1 MRATLALAWR
11 NLLRKKGRSAVSTG
25 AVAVVVFLTLLY
37 FGLTGALQ
45 NGMYDNLTA
54 STGHLQVRAEGYREL
69 RGFSDLLL
77 RDAGALRARLEA
89 AAPENTDL
97 VPALSVPGLLEGNAR
112 SRGVVLEGVSRAPA
126 LEARYAERTLAEGRL
141 PEENDL
147 EGIALNESLAR
158 SLAVGLGDAVY
169 VYAPGTE
176 GYGAA
181 AYTVVGLL
189 KGPGGAPVAE
199 VSLAAAQELAAPD
212 AVTRME
218 LHLEGFGR
226 TDDATLPGLQQ
237 ALAASLGG
245 ALSVETW
252 RELNPS
258 VAGYLDIIPATTSV
272 VTGIFFV
279 LAGLLVTNTVYLSVI
294 ERVREFGVIKALGT
308 PRRRV
313 LGMVLTESLFLC
325 GSGALVG
332 AALGLAVVGIM
343 AQGFSFP
350 PAYTELLGDTGFPE
364 VLYATLTPM
373 QVAVATLFTVLTGV
387 LAALLPALTAL
398 RLEPVE
404 AMRFS
409 A

>member
-1 MRATLALAWR
+1 MRGALSLAWR
-11 NLLRKKGRSAVSTG
+11 NLLRKRGRSAVSAG
-25 AVAVVVFLTLLY
+25 AVAVVVFLTLVY
-37 FGLTGALQ
+37 FGLAGALQ
-45 NGMYDNLTA
+45 NGMFENLTA
-54 STGHLQVRAEGYREL
+54 STGHLQVRAEGYRDL
-69 RGFSDLLL
+69 RDFSDLLL

-89 AAPENTDL
+89 EAPENTQF
-97 VPALSVPGLLEGNAR
+97 VAALSVPGLLEGEGR

-126 LEARYAERTLAEGRL
+126 LQERYAERTLAEGRL
-141 PEENDL
+141 PAEGDL
-147 EGIALNESLAR
+147 GGAALSQGLAR
-158 SLAVGLGDAVY
+158 ALAVGLGDTVY

-189 KGPGGAPVAE
+189 NVPGGAPVAQ

-212 AVTRME
+212 AASRFE

-226 TDDATLPGLQQ
+226 TDDATLPALQG
-237 ALAASLGG
+237 ALAANLGDG
-245 ALSVETW
+245 LSVETW
-252 RELNPS
+252 REINPS
-258 VAGYLDIIPATTSV
+258 IAGYLDIVPATTSV
-272 VTGIFFV
+272 VTGIFFI

-294 ERVREFGVIKALGT
+294 ERVREFGVIKALGA

-313 LGMVLTESLFLC
+313 LGMVLAESLILC
-325 GSGALVG
+325 GSGAFMG
-332 AALGLAVVGIM
+332 AALGLAVVAVM

-364 VLYATLTPM
+364 VLYATLTPT
-373 QVAVATLFTVLTGV
+373 QVAVATLFTTLTGV

>member
-1 MRATLALAWR
+1 MRGTLELAWR
-11 NLLRKKGRSAVSTG
+11 NLLRKRGRSAVSAG
-25 AVAVVVFLTLLY
+25 AVAVVVFLTLIY
-37 FGLTGALQ
+37 FGLAGALQ

-54 STGHLQVRAEGYREL
+54 STGHLQVRAANYREL
-69 RGFSDLLL
+69 RAFSDLLL

-89 AAPENTDL
+89 EAPENAQL
-97 VPALSVPGLLEGNAR
+97 VAALSVPGLVEGDGR
-112 SRGVVLEGVSRAPA
+112 SRGVVLEGVSRAPG
-126 LEARYAERTLAEGRL
+126 LQARYTARALAAGRL
-141 PEENDL
+141 PAEDDL
-147 EGIALNESLAR
+147 TGVALSQSLAR
-158 SLAVGLGDAVY
+158 ALAVGLGGTVY

-189 KGPGGAPVAE
+189 EIPGGAPVAE

-218 LHLEGFGR
+218 LHLADFGR
-226 TDDATLPGLQQ
+226 SDDPTLPALQA
-237 ALAASLGG
+237 ALGERLGDGVSLP
-245 ALSVETW
+245 TW
-252 RELNPS
+252 RELNPG
-258 VAGYLDIIPATTSV
+258 VAAYLDIIPATTSV
-272 VTGIFFV
+272 VTLVFFV

-294 ERVREFGVIKALGT
+294 ERVREFGVIKALGA
-308 PRRRV
+308 PRGRV
-313 LGMVLTESLFLC
+313 LGMVLAESLILC
-325 GSGALVG
+325 GFGALAG
-332 AALGLAVVGIM
+332 AALGLGVVGVM

-350 PAYTELLGDTGFPE
+350 PAYTELLGDAGLPE
-364 VLYATLTPM
+364 VLYATLTPT

-387 LAALLPALTAL
+387 CAALLPAFTAL